1 MVIKMDSAVMDSIIT
16 EYENQRA
23 SNKRERDKRVYE
35 AYELAPEIKK
45 IDMEI
50 ARIGSSTLRNI
61 LASPDDTG
69 AKEEMKNKFKIL
81 KKKKN
86 DLLLKFNIPADYDK
100 LRYKCDMCK
109 DTGYVE
115 GKGRCSCFNQKL
127 IDRLYDAS
135 NMRELLKKQNF
146 SLFNMDFYSKN
157 HVKDFKN
164 TPYENMI
171 NIKKF
176 CEEFVDNFEKPS
188 KSLMFYG
195 DTGLGKTY
203 MSSCIGKAVMDKGRT
218 VLYMRST
225 RLFRM
230 LDDERFGRSKDG
242 TDGLYEV
249 DLLIIDDLGTETYSK
264 NNSSYIL
271 DLVSERINRDKK
283 MIINTNYNFEGLEKL
298 YTKRFSSRLLDSFN
312 MMYFYG
318 EDIRK
323 KKLFKN

>member
-1 MVIKMDSAVMDSIIT
+1 MDSAVMDSIIT

-146 SLFNMDFYSKN
+146 NLFNMDFYSKN

-164 TPYENMI
+164 TPYENMV
-171 NIKKF
+171 NTKKF